1 MAIGVANAMH
11 IHVHPVWDVISALL
25 VKSQPLFDNFFIMR
39 TLRQLV
45 SHTYSHAVNQRRSP
59 MSRQ

>member
-1 MAIGVANAMH
+1 MH

-45 SHTYSHAVNQRRSP
+45 SHTHSHAVNQRRSP
-59 MSRQ
+59 MPRQ